1 MPNEILS
8 VAKAGGLKTEPA
20 FAKVLGLGGEPY
32 AEMLKLA
39 SPGDEALRDIIR
51 HAGYAAR

>member
-20 FAKVLGLGGEPY
+20 FAKVLGLG
-32 AEMLKLA
+32 
-39 SPGDEALRDIIR
+39 DEALRDIIR